1 MITLAFLK
9 TETSFDI
16 PITLVFKLPLYVF
29 EQKFI
34 QQPAGIFKYFQSLSY
49 PFFIYFHFT
58 LIEIKVFSSKKRLDR
73 SFIYNGVKTRF
84 H

>member
-16 PITLVFKLPLYVF
+16 PMTLVFKLPLYVF

-49 PFFIYFHFT
+49 PFFIYFS
-58 LIEIKVFSSKKRLDR
+58 LYANSLAFSSKKRLDR
-73 SFIYNGVKTRF
+73 SFIYNGVKTSF